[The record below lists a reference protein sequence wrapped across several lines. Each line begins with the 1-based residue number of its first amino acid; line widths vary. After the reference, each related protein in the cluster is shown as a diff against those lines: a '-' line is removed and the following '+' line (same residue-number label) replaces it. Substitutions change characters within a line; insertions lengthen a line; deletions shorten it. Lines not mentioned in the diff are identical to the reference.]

1 MQIVIYSNNSDN
13 RQVHKNITVIKTI
26 SVECFEESSILNPV
40 FICAYDVSIFK
51 ANYLYVAY
59 YGRYYYINDITIIDG
74 HRMQIS
80 AHVDVLMTYAA
91 QIQTLSVI
99 IDKQDSLYPDK
110 YYNDESFVVDDKTF
124 NTTIVF
130 PNELLNEGQYVLIT
144 AGG

>member
-26 SVECFEESSILNPV
+26 SAECFEESSILNPV

-51 ANYLYVAY
+51 ANYLYVAS
-59 YGRYYYINDITIIDG
+59 YGRSYYINDITIIDG